1 MSQTSLVLMT
11 LVLYKVVLILIGFW
25 AQRRNHSNEDYFLG
39 GRKLGPLVAG
49 ISYGAS
55 AASAWTF
62 LGLSGAAFVL
72 GISAL
77 WISLGTIL
85 CMCLAWIWM
94 APRMMRESHKHKL
107 ITLTDYLALGADG
120 AVRKVIVR
128 LAAFVIVISLIFYVA
143 AQFQGSG
150 QTFSVTFDMSADTS
164 IALGAAIIL
173 VYTILGGFWAVS
185 VTDTLQ
191 GLLMMGA
198 AILLPVTAVVSL
210 GGFGAFIDSLL
221 AVSTPE
227 QLSLTAGNVG
237 LTAVGFLFGLLTIGT
252 GIFGQPHLVTR
263 LMALRDEKALRQGR
277 IISISWYA
285 TVFVGVVILGLCGH
299 IMLPDIDNPE
309 NIFFAMTDTLFST
322 VISAILLAAILSAIM
337 STADSQ
343 LLAVASVLSHD
354 LGLSRLLPGREI
366 LVSRIVITLVS
377 ITAASVAIFLPEA
390 IFTRVVFAWNA
401 IGAAFGPVIILRLCG
416 LNLPPWSVVTS
427 IAVGFFSTVII
438 YLLPDTPG
446 DFAERIIP
454 FVGCFIILLVSA
466 RKKQPAPL
474 SERRTAD
481 A

>member
-1 MSQTSLVLMT
+1 MSQAGIILLT
-11 LVLYKVVLILIGFW
+11 LVLYKVVLVLIGLW
-25 AQRRNHSNEDYFLG
+25 AQRRNQSNEDYFLG

-62 LGLSGAAFVL
+62 LGLSGAAFVMGL
-72 GISAL
+72 SAL

-85 CMCLAWIWM
+85 CMCFSWIWM
-94 APRMMRESHKHKL
+94 APRMMRESHRHQL
-107 ITLTDYLALGADG
+107 ITLTDYLALDTEG
-120 AVRKVIVR
+120 AVRKTIVR

-150 QTFSVTFDMSADTS
+150 QTFSVTFNMSADTS
-164 IALGAAIIL
+164 IAMGAAIIL
-173 VYTILGGFWAVS
+173 LYTILGGFWAVS

-191 GLLMMGA
+191 GLLMMIA
-198 AILLPVTAVVSL
+198 AVLLPVTAIVSL
-210 GGFGAFIDSLL
+210 GGLGAFIDSLL
-221 AVSTPE
+221 AVSSPE
-227 QLSLTAGNVG
+227 QLSFTAGNAG

-263 LMALRDEKALRQGR
+263 LMALRDDKALRQGR

-285 TVFVGVVILGLCGH
+285 TVFIGVVVLGLCGH

-309 NIFFAMTDTLFST
+309 NIFFAMTDTLFPSI
-322 VISAILLAAILSAIM
+322 ISAILLAAILSAIM

-343 LLAVASVLSHD
+343 LLAIASVLAHD

-366 LVSRIVITLVS
+366 LVSRIVITLVC

-401 IGAAFGPVIILRLCG
+401 IGAAFGPVVILRLYG
-416 LNLPPWSVVTS
+416 LNLSPWGVVTA
-427 IAVGFFSTVII
+427 ITVGFSSTVVI

-454 FVGCFIILLVSA
+454 FVGCFAILLLSA
-466 RKKQPAPL
+466 RKKRCSSLLDRQL
-474 SERRTAD
+474 FS
-481 A
+481 